1 MIYPLLPQCPNNCAG
16 AGGWYGCA
24 QAECALVAQQNWSC
38 VPGTKPVWINH
49 L

>member
-1 MIYPLLPQCPNNCAG
+1 MVYPLLPKHPNNCVG
-16 AGGWYGCA
+16 STGWYGCA

-38 VPGTKPVWINH
+38 VPGTKSVRNNH